1 MFYQYLLIIR
11 RKIERRKKTNKT
23 LILVTVVFFLS
34 WLPFNIFNFIYVVL
48 KPFHLFELDPT
59 IQGYAFI
66 AVHFI
71 GMTSV
76 LTNPLMYGLLNPNF
90 RKVSVKYLNFLDI
103 HHSLFRRSGHISK
116 YQFEKV
122 KLDIYFIMYVIM

>member
-59 IQGYAFI
+59 IQGYAFK

-90 RKVSVKYLNFLDI
+90 RKVAVKCLNFI
-103 HHSLFRRSGHISK
+103 
-116 YQFEKV
+116 
-122 KLDIYFIMYVIM
+122 